1 MFYNYFLN
9 VIVNINSFCDLNI
22 TVNTTLKY
30 QHMEALRKKLKLM
43 GRAMKHFQR
52 NYWAMKYLALW
63 SPGLLNLF
71 WKISKTLWP
80 RCYILNVYSLIPK
93 RCQTIFQDFQV
104 SSFVWSRISKG
115 EITNLEIPVVFPK
128 QYVPYPHI
136 YFWDSP
142 IYRQQ
147 TNLR

>member
-1 MFYNYFLN
+1 
-9 VIVNINSFCDLNI
+9 
-22 TVNTTLKY
+22 
-30 QHMEALRKKLKLM
+30 
-43 GRAMKHFQR
+43 
-52 NYWAMKYLALW
+52 MKYLALW

-147 TNLR
+147 TNLRWTLLLVCRAGPPFFTSSLCHGLFIRTLFQFPDQQFMVL